1 MKSKLIHIII
11 CLTIFL
17 GILGALT
24 VYTYNTTMNDLKQYT
39 ILSKNSEIIVD
50 ETGLIDVVDNIKI
63 NVIKN
68 ERKKVFVPITLFEGI
83 EDEGKVITDV
93 IVYLDGELLSR
104 GTLPFYEFEYS
115 DYHKS
120 LYEFYSSNVVLYDLP
135 LGTHN
140 IRLEYMCYSEDIV
153 KQYND
158 VTILELRNDTEDIE
172 KTNIDI
178 ILPMKSDNI
187 STSNKKA
194 VVNYLGENKYNL
206 DIQKRIF
213 DKNIK
218 LKIDKGIINQ
228 GITIDEDYIKSE
240 LNKEKEENIIYVG
253 VLGSAT
259 ILLFV
264 VVMILTKKVKV
275 KEYVRETDS
284 ILDPIMA
291 EAIIDR
297 KIGAKELIMS
307 CIADLISKG
316 NLKNIGNEAIEI
328 INLKD
333 ITDYEQDIVSLIF
346 KGKKK
351 IKFDDIDKVFLNE
364 LAETKVFY
372 KLLKSIKTKIL
383 NKLYNDKI
391 YNKSGDI
398 ILKIIKFLSI
408 FIFGN
413 AFGLINLVAMNKELN
428 IKSILTIN
436 IIIVIAILILLL
448 ISKSSLKD
456 RRSIRINRK
465 HSMLELI
472 VYLIFYIVAMIAIIV
487 TTAKEHIIVYSGCT
501 LVLIINLI
509 IIKRTKL
516 HVFTKKGKEE
526 YKKVAGL
533 KKYIIDYSLM
543 EQRELDS
550 IILWDEY
557 LAYSVAFGI
566 SNKVSKMFNE
576 KLMNANIVIQR
587 IDKILHM

>member
-1 MKSKLIHIII
+1 MKSKLIHIIV
-11 CLTIFL
+11 CLTIVL
-17 GILGALT
+17 ALAGIYI
-24 VYTYNTTMNDLKQYT
+24 VYMYNTTMNDLKEYA
-39 ILSKNSEIIVD
+39 ILSKNSEIIID
-50 ETGLIDVVDNIKI
+50 ETGLIDVVDNIKV

-68 ERKKVFVPITLFEGI
+68 ERKKVFVPITLFEEI
-83 EDEGKVITDV
+83 EEEKNAITDV
-93 IVYLDGELLSR
+93 VVYLDGELLSR
-104 GTLPFYEFEYS
+104 EGYVYKEYGGA
-115 DYHKS
+115 
-120 LYEFYSSNVVLYDLP
+120 LYDFYSYSSTVALYNLP

-140 IRLEYMCYSEDIV
+140 IRLEYMCYSDEIV

-158 VTILELRNDTEDIE
+158 ITILELRNDTEDIE

-178 ILPMKSDNI
+178 ILPQKSNI
-187 STSNKKA
+187 VETSNRK
-194 VVNYLGENKYNL
+194 VIVNYLGENKYNL

-218 LKIDKGIINQ
+218 IKIDKGIINQ

-240 LNKEKEENIIYVG
+240 LTNEKEANIIYLVA
-253 VLGSAT
+253 LGSVT
-259 ILLFV
+259 ILVFII
-264 VVMILTKKVKV
+264 VMILTKKVKV
-275 KEYVRETDS
+275 KEYIRETNS
-284 ILDPIMA
+284 TLDPIMA

-307 CIADLISKG
+307 CIVDLISRG

-328 INLKD
+328 ANLKD
-333 ITDYEQDIVSLIF
+333 ITDYEQDIISLIF

-364 LAETKVFY
+364 LNETKVFY

-383 NKLYNDKI
+383 NKLYSDKI

-398 ILKIIKFLSI
+398 ILKILRFLSI
-408 FIFGN
+408 FTLGN
-413 AFGLINLVAMNKELN
+413 TIGLINLVIMNKDLTMNSVLN
-428 IKSILTIN
+428 IN
-436 IIIVIAILILLL
+436 IIIVIAILVFWL

-456 RRSIRINRK
+456 TRSIRTNNK
-465 HSMLELI
+465 HSFIEVI
-472 VYLIFYIVAMIAIIV
+472 IYLIFYVVAMIAIIV
-487 TTAKEHIIVYSGCT
+487 TTAKEHIIVYSGCA
-501 LVLIINLI
+501 LVFVINFI

-533 KKYIIDYSLM
+533 KNYIIDYSLM
-543 EQRELDS
+543 EERELDS
-550 IILWDEY
+550 IILWDKY

-566 SNKVSKMFNE
+566 SNRVSKMFNE

-587 IDKILHM
+587 IDKILRM